1 MPRCLAGVLDR
12 EARAEERRAVGP
24 ICDVVPEAVQGLCV
38 SVVLAYQR
46 AISGP
51 GEGGRGPLQARWKAR
66 DSLTIL

>member
-24 ICDVVPEAVQGLCV
+24 VCDVVPEAVQGLCV

-46 AISGP
+46 AISSP
-51 GEGGRGPLQARWKAR
+51 GGRGPLQARWKAR